1 MLSNYELL
9 KQKYGLACIANN
21 TLQVSLL
28 DDINSGMHEVNLF
41 KSPQQFRYR
50 FYYYQ
55 KIKLMLDYPND
66 TLLKICIARIQ
77 AIGNIHKNIAYHFQR
92 AITHSHIENKPIHA
106 HIDKNTYI

>member
-9 KQKYGLACIANN
+9 KQKSGLACIANN

-50 FYYYQ
+50 FYNYK
-55 KIKLMLDYPND
+55 KIKLMVDYQND
-66 TLLKICIARIQ
+66 ILLKICIARIQ
-77 AIGNIHKNIAYHFQR
+77 AIGNIHKNIAYCFQR
-92 AITHSHIENKPIHA
+92 AITHSHRK
-106 HIDKNTYI
+106 